1 MAAARNFIVLN
12 KTGLSSRPSLAE
24 RRSNPTCVSASFRQ
38 RSVVQSSPLPGIN
51 LRKSLIQPFTHC
63 RAPDR
68 PFKRRTLIQA
78 IRLPSL
84 DARPQEDKFVEVSV
98 DNKCDDQ
105 YTVITVRASNRPG
118 LLQTVTSTFRD
129 LGLEVAKATADIKD
143 GVVGDVF
150 YVSGV
155 DGSKVTRDSDVKNV
169 KKCLESVLKQD
180 AGRFG
185 RLQSR
190 WPLTF
195 HFPDRSYPPGMSDE
209 HRRKT
214 ELLYTL
220 MDEYI
225 KNDVLSIQQ
234 SIMDHVEY
242 TVARSRYRFD
252 DWEAYQVR
260 LPGASFSAPFLL
272 CCLYHPFIGRAHRS

>member
-1 MAAARNFIVLN
+1 LPRRPAN
-12 KTGLSSRPSLAE
+12 GLKESSVSQLACPSDLSITNTKRS
-24 RRSNPTCVSASFRQ
+24 RRRFAIS
-38 RSVVQSSPLPGIN
+38 
-51 LRKSLIQPFTHC
+51 
-63 RAPDR
+63 
-68 PFKRRTLIQA
+68 A

-84 DARPQEDKFVEVSV
+84 DNRSQEERYVDVSV
-98 DNKCDDQ
+98 DNESDDQ

-129 LGLEVAKATADIKD
+129 LGLEVAKATVDIKD

-150 YVSGV
+150 FVTGV
-155 DGSKVTRDSDVKNV
+155 DGSKIRKDSDIKNI

-180 AGRFG
+180 VTGRFG

-195 HFPDRSYPPGMSDE
+195 HFPDRAYPPGTSDE
-209 HRRKT
+209 DRRKT

-252 DWEAYQVR
+252 DWEAYQVSAMKANWPKR
-260 LPGASFSAPFLL
+260 LRHAVRCF
-272 CCLYHPFIGRAHRS
+272 C